1 MRFTAANTL
10 PRPAKKGAVNRNCC
24 KAPERSL
31 LEVQIVKAPCVVLL
45 TSDAALEDVVAD
57 ALLAIGGISHLA
69 RNAGEALRIV
79 CGTGGDLNLAVIDF
93 EHGPHGMTLL
103 KAIDACRRDFP
114 MIVIMG
120 EDQQHVEPLARANGA
135 IACFSKPVAAEQ
147 LAEVFQRCCRTS
159 DPLALVA

>member
-1 MRFTAANTL
+1 MRFTAANAL
-10 PRPAKKGAVNRNCC
+10 PRSAKKGAVNRNCC
-24 KAPERSL
+24 KAPERGL

-57 ALLAIGGISHLA
+57 ALLATGGISHLA
-69 RNAGEALRIV
+69 RNAGDALQIV
-79 CGTGGDLNLAVIDF
+79 CGTGRDLDLAVIDF

-103 KAIDACRRDFP
+103 KAVDACRKDFP
-114 MIVIMG
+114 IIVIMR

-147 LAEVFQRCCRTS
+147 LTEVFQRCCRTS